1 MARSRLMRAV
11 ALLAAVI
18 LFCVGFLMLKHHVLD
33 AEGMVLR
40 SLSIALLGGAIAS
53 LSGGLAALAA
63 KCSGR
68 PFWLVAAS
76 FPLLAPPET
85 IGLALTC
92 WPIGMEPYSWQ
103 VIVLGHGI
111 SQAPIAALFTAVIF
125 SRVDRA
131 QIQMAAISASSNRV
145 FWRILFPLWVQGGA
159 TSTLICAM
167 LALADPSLTLVFG
180 STESYLASHALRSA
194 IAGLGGNLAVA
205 FLMIS
210 LAIALTI
217 LVLHQLGISGLA
229 PAVEQDAPRRQPAT
243 ALADSLPA
251 NDDLTIRSFPFFLSL
266 AGKASAV
273 LLASAVVI
281 CLINGLTRFEVVRGD
296 FLMGLLVIFLAVVA
310 SAAVSLLIVAFVQS
324 RTVIKLCAG
333 ASICLLCVCQTLGGL
348 YLSENHREPI
358 RMFGRTVFPSLVGSG
373 SPGGGVLG
381 IGLAYASIALPLSLL
396 SATYLFAQAGRIR
409 MAASAS
415 GAGVLRSAATVVRE
429 LAGGFFAVV
438 LLIAQLLLT
447 RSAPAIFVGTVDV
460 SFIHS
465 NLLSAIESRD
475 LQAAFSTSL
484 VVTAVAAGVLV
495 CSVTL
500 WQAGKTAWGSLTRRV
515 RTR

>member
-1 MARSRLMRAV
+1 MARSRLRRV
-11 ALLAAVI
+11 AELSAACI
-18 LFCVGFLMLKHHVLD
+18 LFCAGFLMLERRVSD
-33 AEGMVLR
+33 AESMLIR
-40 SLSIALLGGAIAS
+40 SLTVALLSGLLAA
-53 LSGGLAALAA
+53 LPGGLATLAA

-68 PFWLVAAS
+68 PFWLVLAS
-76 FPLLAPPET
+76 LPLLVPPET

-92 WPIGMEPYSWQ
+92 WPMGMAPYSWH
-103 VIVLGHGI
+103 VIVLGHAI
-111 SQAPIAALFTAVIF
+111 SLAPIAALFTAVML

-145 FWRILFPLWVQGGA
+145 FWRLLFPLWVQGVA

-167 LALADPSLTLVFG
+167 IALTDPSLTLVFG

-194 IAGLGGNLAVA
+194 LAGLGGNLAIA
-205 FLMIS
+205 LLMIS
-210 LAIALTI
+210 PAIALTL

-229 PAVEQDAPRRQPAT
+229 PAVERDAPRCQPAS
-243 ALADSLPA
+243 ALVGSLPA
-251 NDDLTIRSFPFFLSL
+251 NDDLSIRSFPLLITL

-273 LLASAVVI
+273 LLASVVAV
-281 CLINGLTRFEVVRGD
+281 CLINGLSRFEVVRGD

-310 SAAVSLLIVAFVQS
+310 SAVVSLLIVAFVQS
-324 RTVIKLCAG
+324 RTVIELCAA

-348 YLSENHREPI
+348 YLSEKHRESI
-358 RMFGRTVFPSLVGSG
+358 RIFGRNVFPALVGAG
-373 SPGGGVLG
+373 SPGDGVLG

-396 SATYLFAQAGRIR
+396 SATYLFAQAGKIR
-409 MAASAS
+409 MAASVS

-465 NLLSAIESRD
+465 NLLSSIESRD

-500 WQAGKTAWGSLTRRV
+500 WRAGKTAWGSLTRRV